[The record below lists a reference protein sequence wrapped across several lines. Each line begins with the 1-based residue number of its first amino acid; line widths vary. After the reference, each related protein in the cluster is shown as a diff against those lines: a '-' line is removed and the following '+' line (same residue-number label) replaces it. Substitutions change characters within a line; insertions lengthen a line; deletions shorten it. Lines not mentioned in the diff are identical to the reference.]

1 MKAPVWNT
9 AKEQV
14 GTVELNDAVFGVPVN
29 EALLWEVVRMQLA
42 NRRQGTHDVKGRSE
56 VSGGGRKQF
65 RQKGSGRA
73 RQGSSRSPL
82 HRGGGT
88 VFGPTS
94 RGYGYTMP
102 KKKRRAALVS
112 ALSSKV
118 RDGEFLVLDA
128 VDLSEIKTKILA
140 GAFATLEVAN
150 ALVVIPEKNEI
161 VEKSARN
168 LPGIKVLRF
177 EGLNVYDILRYDK
190 LVMLRSAVAKTEGGL

>member
-14 GTVELNDAVFGVPVN
+14 GTVELNDAVFGAPVN
-29 EALLWEVVRMQLA
+29 EALLWEMVRMQLA
-42 NRRQGTHDVKGRSE
+42 NRRQGTHDVKNRSE
-56 VSGGGRKQF
+56 VSGGGRKPF

-82 HRGGGT
+82 HRGGAT
-88 VFGPTS
+88 VFGPTP
-94 RGYGYTMP
+94 RDYGYTMP
-102 KKKRRAALVS
+102 KKKRRLALVS
-112 ALSSKV
+112 ALSAKV
-118 RDGEFLVLDA
+118 RDGELLVLDA
-128 VDLSEIKTKILA
+128 LDLAEIKTKVLA
-140 GAFATLEVAN
+140 GAFKTLEAQN
-150 ALVVIPEKNEI
+150 ALVVIPEKNEV

-190 LVMLRSAVAKTEGGL
+190 LVMLRSAVEKTEGGL

>member
-14 GTVELNDAVFGVPVN
+14 GTVELNDAVFAAPVN
-29 EALLWEVVRMQLA
+29 EALLWEMVRMQLA
-42 NRRQGTHDVKGRSE
+42 NRRQGTHDVKNRSE
-56 VSGGGRKQF
+56 VSGGGRKPF

-82 HRGGGT
+82 HRGGAT
-88 VFGPTS
+88 VFGPTP
-94 RGYGYTMP
+94 RDYGYSMP
-102 KKKRRAALVS
+102 KKKRRLALVS
-112 ALSSKV
+112 ALSAKV
-118 RDGEFLVLDA
+118 RDGELLVLDA
-128 VDLSEIKTKILA
+128 LDLAEIKTKVLA
-140 GAFATLEVAN
+140 GAFKTLEAQN
-150 ALVVIPEKNEI
+150 ALVVIPEKNEV

>member
-14 GTVELNDAVFGVPVN
+14 GTVELNDAVFAAPVN
-29 EALLWEVVRMQLA
+29 EALLWEMVRMQLA
-42 NRRQGTHDVKGRSE
+42 NRRQGTHDVKNRSE
-56 VSGGGRKQF
+56 VSGGGRKPF

-82 HRGGGT
+82 HRGGAT
-88 VFGPTS
+88 VFGPTPRDYS
-94 RGYGYTMP
+94 YSMP
-102 KKKRRAALVS
+102 KKKRRLALVS
-112 ALSSKV
+112 ALSAKV
-118 RDGEFLVLDA
+118 RDGELLVLDA
-128 VDLSEIKTKILA
+128 LDLAEIKTKVLA
-140 GAFATLEVAN
+140 GAFKTLEAQN
-150 ALVVIPEKNEI
+150 ALVVIPEKNEV